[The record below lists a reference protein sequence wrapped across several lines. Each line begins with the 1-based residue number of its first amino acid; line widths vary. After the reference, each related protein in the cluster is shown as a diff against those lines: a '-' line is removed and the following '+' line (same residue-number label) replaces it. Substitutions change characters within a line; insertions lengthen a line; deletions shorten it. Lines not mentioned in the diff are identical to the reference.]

1 MTALPVRRKLQL
13 GILGLVV
20 AILVLSWFITQVTV
34 NKEAA
39 DERAPLREFA
49 GQFDHFRRTEGEA
62 MYGAIA
68 VATDDA
74 ALELAI
80 SKGDSVSIA
89 KEFERSADDIR
100 RALDL
105 DLEVILGHEGQVLTA
120 PETPGNV
127 AAAIKELRSFR
138 DALADVSVRD
148 AVEYIG
154 GEAYQVSAE
163 PMYQPGAER
172 SAKTV
177 TSVMMIG
184 RRLSS
189 ILREFATEH
198 PQSGLEIALAHEGR
212 VFGASQDHTAWPGL
226 DAAIGG
232 RTGGAWAQVTVNGV
246 SNDLFIREIDS
257 CGGACVR
264 VAQIAV
270 LRSRAPIEAE
280 RRKRLVEQTGYLLL
294 VLVAA
299 LGGGWVIARWI
310 THPIERYVDATRALA
325 KGGGDLTQRLDES
338 TDDEL
343 GRLGKNLNDVFTQI
357 GTLAQQ
363 VKERAQEVGSASDE
377 IRTASRALLDGAA
390 EQAAR
395 IQSTGAA
402 TTEMSASI
410 QQVASSAAEA
420 NGVAQRSSSAVED
433 AVRRMEQI
441 REAVDRAAQRMALLG
456 ETGKRIGTIVD
467 TIHTIADQ
475 TSLLALN
482 AAIEAAHAG
491 EHGRGFTVVAD
502 AVGQLAT
509 RVDRSAKEIDEL
521 IGQIRAQTE
530 EALAAMSD
538 GKREVENG
546 TKLIADSIAGIKQVL
561 HVFDDTT
568 AAVKEQAIASDEIAR
583 NMEAVGR
590 IAQEVLV
597 TSRQAVNQ
605 GDRLTT
611 IATSLE
617 EAVAGFRL
625 EESHSRPLPRTP
637 DRPLLRG

>member
-1 MTALPVRRKLQL
+1 MKAVPVRRKLQL
-13 GILGLVV
+13 GILGLVL
-20 AILVLSWFITQVTV
+20 AILVLSWVITQVTV
-34 NKEAA
+34 NRDT
-39 DERAPLREFA
+39 DERGPLREFA

-62 MYGAIA
+62 MYGAVA

-74 ALELAI
+74 ALEAAI
-80 SKGDSVSIA
+80 AKGDLATIGV
-89 KEFERSADDIR
+89 EFGRSADDIHK
-100 RALDL
+100 ALDL
-105 DLEVILGHEGQVLTA
+105 DLEVIVGKDGQVLTA
-120 PETPGNV
+120 PQTASNV
-127 AAAIKELRSFR
+127 AASIKELRSYR
-138 DALADVSVRD
+138 DALSDLSVRD

-163 PMYQPGAER
+163 PLYQPGGER

-177 TSVMMIG
+177 TAVMMLG
-184 RRLSS
+184 RRLTS
-189 ILREFATEH
+189 ILAEFTGEH
-198 PQSGLEIALAHEGR
+198 PQSGLDVSLAHEGR
-212 VFGASQDHTAWPGL
+212 VFGASQPPANWSAL
-226 DAAIGG
+226 EAAIGG

-246 SNDLFIREIDS
+246 PHDLFIREIDS
-257 CGGACVR
+257 CAGACVR

-270 LRSRAPIEAE
+270 FRSRAPIEAE
-280 RRKRLVEQTGYLLL
+280 RRRRLYEQTGYLAL

-299 LGGGWVIARWI
+299 LGGGWIIARWI
-310 THPIERYVDATRALA
+310 THPIERYVDATSALA
-325 KGGGDLTQRLDES
+325 SGGGDLTQRLDES

-343 GRLGKNLNDVFTQI
+343 GRLGKNLNDVFGQI
-357 GTLAQQ
+357 GSLAQQ

-377 IRTASRALLDGAA
+377 IRTASRAVLDGAA

-395 IQSTGAA
+395 IQSTRAA

-546 TKLIADSIAGIKQVL
+546 TKLIADSITGFKQVL

-590 IAQEVLV
+590 IAQEVLI
-597 TSRQAVNQ
+597 TSRQAVAQ

-611 IATSLE
+611 VATTLE

-625 EESHSRPLPRTP
+625 DDASPRALGRPRP
-637 DRPLLRG
+637 DRPLLRS